1 MISGYFS
8 FGDIL
13 KNAWQADTF
22 HFEPDI
28 TAVASN
34 NSVISKET
42 HSYHACMTSMSSWRG
57 LLART
62 NRTAKDWLAEWWQ
75 LLHLG
80 AVLLLLAL
88 SPSSYKR
95 NNRLVLARHLYDNTA
110 PILTGFTV
118 LCALISLVLTRIV
131 ATTALSYGLSHYALQ
146 VVIRVLVLELIPLT
160 AALFVAVRCTIPDG
174 AELAGLRARGELD
187 ALRRQGIN
195 PLHREVLPR
204 VVSGIFSTVM
214 LAVLSC
220 VVALVVAYL
229 TVYGFGLAGLAGYT
243 RLFGQVF
250 NPAVTLIFVLKT
262 LFFSLAVSLIP
273 VASALYGV
281 ASETRTSAELRGL
294 VRMFAVI
301 LLVEVLSLVGNYY

>member
-1 MISGYFS
+1 MRC
-8 FGDIL
+8 
-13 KNAWQADTF
+13 A
-22 HFEPDI
+22 
-28 TAVASN
+28 
-34 NSVISKET
+34 ET
-42 HSYHACMTSMSSWRG
+42 HSYHACMTSMSSWRS

-62 NRTAKDWLAEWWQ
+62 NRTTRHWFAEWWQ

-80 AVLLLLAL
+80 SILLLLAL
-88 SPSSYKR
+88 SPSSYR
-95 NNRLVLARHLYDNTA
+95 RSSRLVLARHLYGNTA

-174 AELAGLRARGELD
+174 ADLASLQARGALD

-204 VVSGIFSTVM
+204 VVAGIFSTIM

-229 TVYGFGLAGLAGYT
+229 AIYGFGLAGLAGYT

-250 NPAVTLIFVLKT
+250 NPAVTLIFVMKT

-273 VASALYGV
+273 MASALYGM
-281 ASETRTSAELRGL
+281 AMSNTRTSAELRGL
-294 VRMFAVI
+294 VRMFALI
-301 LLVEVLSLVGNYY
+301 LLIEVLSLVGNYY